1 MTFDFNLQ
9 LLLQAVL
16 AVFLPLL
23 VAVVTTKVTSG
34 RARGLILALL
44 TLITSFLTELLASLT
59 AGSPFDVFQWLPVAL
74 GSFLVSVGF
83 HFGLWGASGPK
94 TPDGEPTP
102 SISAKVIANVG
113 AKQEPSRAG

>member
-1 MTFDFNLQ
+1 MTFDFNLV

-23 VAVVTTKVTSG
+23 VAVVTTKVTSS

-44 TLITSFLTELLASLT
+44 TLVTSFLTELLGALT
-59 AGSPFDVFQWLPVAL
+59 AGVPFDVFQWLLVAL

-94 TPDGEPTP
+94 TPDGQPTA
-102 SISAKVIANVG
+102 SISAKIIENVG
-113 AKQEPSRAG
+113 AKENRAG